1 MPVQYLNKMS
11 GIEQV
16 SDGEFDDPLKTYFR
30 FNIPG
35 GKLVFLPMMKTK
47 TGGKKMF

>member
-1 MPVQYLNKMS
+1 MS

-35 GKLVFLPMMKTK
+35 GKLVFFTNDENQNW
-47 TGGKKMF
+47 GKKDVLIVKLG